1 MLTARAAPWDT
12 ISAEAF
18 RSWMR
23 LMMSLRLLL
32 LLRAVSALLSSVEA
46 Q

>member
-32 LLRAVSALLSSVEA
+32 LRAVSALLSSVEA
-46 Q
+46 R